1 MTGETRDISRRQY
14 IKGTLS
20 TFVFD
25 ADEALGKFMI
35 TARIPTGVAEKV
47 STQTSHYG
55 NHQMT
60 SHYGNHQM
68 PLTEGRTKGIRVF
81 SLQVNPGSSV
91 KWVRNSGIC
100 LI

>member
-20 TFVFD
+20 TCAFD

-55 NHQMT
+55 NHQL
-60 SHYGNHQM
+60 
-68 PLTEGRTKGIRVF
+68 PLTEGRTKGIRC
-81 SLQVNPGSSV
+81 SHY
-91 KWVRNSGIC
+91 K
-100 LI
+100 LIQGAVSNG

>member
-1 MTGETRDISRRQY
+1 MTGETRDINRRQY

-35 TARIPTGVAEKV
+35 TARIPIGVAEKV

-55 NHQMT
+55 NHQL
-60 SHYGNHQM
+60 H
-68 PLTEGRTKGIRVF
+68 LTEGRTKGITVF

-91 KWVRNSGIC
+91 KWVRNSGIIC
-100 LI
+100 V

>member
-1 MTGETRDISRRQY
+1 MTGETRDINRRQY

-35 TARIPTGVAEKV
+35 TARIPIGVAEKV

-55 NHQMT
+55 NQ
-60 SHYGNHQM
+60 QLR
-68 PLTEGRTKGIRVF
+68 LTEGRTKGITVF

-91 KWVRNSGIC
+91 K
-100 LI
+100 

>member
-35 TARIPTGVAEKV
+35 TARIPIGVAEKV

-55 NHQMT
+55 NHQL
-60 SHYGNHQM
+60 
-68 PLTEGRTKGIRVF
+68 PLTEGRTKGITVF

-91 KWVRNSGIC
+91 KWVRNSGIIC
-100 LI
+100 V